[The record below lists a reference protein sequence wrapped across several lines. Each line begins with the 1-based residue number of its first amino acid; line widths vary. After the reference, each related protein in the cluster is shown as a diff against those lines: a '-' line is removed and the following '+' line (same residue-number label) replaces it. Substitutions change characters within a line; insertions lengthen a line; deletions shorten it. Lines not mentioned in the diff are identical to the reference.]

1 MSKIIIDT
9 TKLAKYC
16 PGIRMRVI
24 KKTLLSMDIP
34 QKKKYVENVLSLLE
48 KNKTGKRI
56 DLRGVIVR
64 RDYDKLIIESEKR
77 VLHPDL
83 QEWTLPT
90 QGKLELP
97 DCIIETELLPVKSIK
112 SVNGKIGS
120 KNTVY
125 FDMDNLLF
133 PLKIRHRRAGDVFIP
148 FGFKGKKKLKDVFID
163 DKVSIYKR
171 AYILLVVD
179 ANDSILW
186 IAGYRRS
193 NIAPLTGATQKVL
206 KINFLSR
213 PYLKKKTATSTP
225 TTAPAKTSKRV

>member
-1 MSKIIIDT
+1 MNKVVINIA
-9 TKLAKYC
+9 KLAKYC
-16 PGIRMRVI
+16 LGVRMRVM
-24 KKTLLSMDIP
+24 KKALLVMDTP
-34 QKKKYVENVLSLLE
+34 QEKKYIEYILSLLE
-48 KNKTGKRI
+48 ENKTGKRI

-83 QEWTLPT
+83 QEWTLTP
-90 QGKLELP
+90 QGKLKLP
-97 DCIIETELLPVKSIK
+97 DCIIETELVPVKSIK

-125 FDMDNLLF
+125 FDIDNLLF

-163 DKVSIYKR
+163 DKVSVYKR
-171 AYILLVVD
+171 AYFLLVVD

-193 NIAPLTGATQKVL
+193 NIAPITEATQKVL
-206 KINFLSR
+206 KINFLS
-213 PYLKKKTATSTP
+213 
-225 TTAPAKTSKRV
+225 